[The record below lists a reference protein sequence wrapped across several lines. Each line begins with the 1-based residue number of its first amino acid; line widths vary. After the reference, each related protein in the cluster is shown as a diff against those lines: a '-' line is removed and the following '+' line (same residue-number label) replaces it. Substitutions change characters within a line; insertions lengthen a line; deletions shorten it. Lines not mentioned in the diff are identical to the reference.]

1 MSMKSKVLVDF
12 GEKVRELRLDI
23 GISQEELASRA
34 NLHRTYIGMIERAEK
49 NLTLE
54 NIEKIA
60 NSLNLRI
67 ADLFGQKK
75 PISHKYNF
83 NQDLQVIFAGK
94 NESLSLDN
102 YFFEQALELSNQKMA
117 EISSLV
123 PSLFKTLGMRN
134 LSSFVGE
141 NFIDSISKLS
151 KDLLIKNPHQDGYPD
166 LLVMTDEGKKLWKNL
181 ANNLRDKSP
190 FSNFET
196 GGIEVKATCGSVPT
210 PKVLQ
215 KKNLAKPDVG
225 DQRIE
230 LLKSYDW
237 KAHHR
242 STNNLVG
249 LVWDFI
255 NQIPTIVAVFFRSD
269 LTTDDW
275 GEIIKPKDDGGRTTS
290 VSIMPRNSV
299 EKMYQGWI
307 AVLDDKQYIN
317 FFNSYN
323 RGDLI

>member
-1 MSMKSKVLVDF
+1 MKSKVLVEF
-12 GEKVRELRLDI
+12 GEKVRTLRSEL

-34 NLHRTYIGMIERAEK
+34 GLHRTYIGMIERAEK

-60 NSLNLRI
+60 EAFEVKI
-67 ADLFGQKK
+67 ADLFIENVSFQ
-75 PISHKYNF
+75 HKYKFRNDYQAKF
-83 NQDLQVIFAGK
+83 VGK
-94 NESLSLDN
+94 TDSISLDN
-102 YFFEQALELSNQKMA
+102 LLFEEALRISNLKIA
-117 EISSLV
+117 EIAGLV

-141 NFIDSISKLS
+141 NFVDSISKLS
-151 KDLLIKNPHQDGYPD
+151 QGLLIKNPHQDGYPD
-166 LLVMTDEGKKLWKNL
+166 LLVMTDEGKNL
-181 ANNLRDKSP
+181 LKTFEKKLRDKSP

-210 PKVLQ
+210 PKVLV
-215 KKNLAKPDVG
+215 KKNLTKPDVG

-230 LLKSYDW
+230 LLKGYDW

-255 NQIPTIVAVFFRSD
+255 NGIPIIVGVFFCST
-269 LTTDDW
+269 LTSEDW
-275 GEIIKPKDDGGRTTS
+275 GEIIKPKDEGGRTTS
-290 VSIMPRNSV
+290 VSIMPRSSV
-299 EKMYQGWI
+299 AKMYKGWI
-307 AVLDDKQYIN
+307 AVIDDEKYIN
-317 FFNSYN
+317 FFNSHN
-323 RGDLI
+323 RGNLL

>member
-1 MSMKSKVLVDF
+1 MTMKSKVLIDF
-12 GEKVRELRLDI
+12 GEKVRELRLSV

-60 NSLNLRI
+60 KALNLKI

-75 PISHKYNF
+75 PVSQKYKF
-83 NQDLQVIFAGK
+83 NQDVKVNFAGK
-94 NESLSLDN
+94 NESLVIESFL
-102 YFFEQALELSNQKMA
+102 FKQALEISNQKMA
-117 EISSLV
+117 EIADLV

-141 NFIDSISKLS
+141 NFVDSISTIS
-151 KDLLIKNPHQDGYPD
+151 KGLLIKNPHQDGYPD
-166 LLVMTDEGKKLWKNL
+166 LIVMTEEGNKHFKKL
-181 ANNLRDKSP
+181 ADNLRDKSP

-196 GGIEVKATCGSVPT
+196 GGVEVKATCGSVPT
-210 PKVLQ
+210 PKELQ
-215 KKNLAKPDVG
+215 KKNLSKPNVG

-230 LLKSYDW
+230 FLKSYDW

-255 NQIPTIVAVFFRSD
+255 NGTPTIVAVFFCSS
-269 LTTDDW
+269 LTTEDW
-275 GEIIKPKDDGGRTTS
+275 GEIIQPKEGGGRTTS
-290 VSIMPRNSV
+290 VSIMPRGSV
-299 EKMYQGWI
+299 AKMYQGWI
-307 AVLDDKQYIN
+307 AVLDDERYIK
-317 FFNSYN
+317 FFNSHN
-323 RGDLI
+323 RGNLI